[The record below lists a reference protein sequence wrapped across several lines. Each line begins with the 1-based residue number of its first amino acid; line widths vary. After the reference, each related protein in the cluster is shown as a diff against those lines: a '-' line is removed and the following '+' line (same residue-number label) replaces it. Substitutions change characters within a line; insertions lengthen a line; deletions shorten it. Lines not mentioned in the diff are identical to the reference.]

1 MPKPKERH
9 KHNRLTDL
17 KVRKLSEKGRY
28 GDGLGLYLVV
38 TQAGTKQW
46 LLRIMVNGKRKDIG
60 LGGYPTTSLADARK
74 TTLKMRG
81 QAKQGLD
88 PVFLRRDAKRVV
100 PTFEEAARKVHSEN
114 KGAWKET
121 KAVAQWISAL
131 ERYAFPVIGRMRV
144 NDIRPSDIISVLLPI
159 WVEKH
164 STANRVRQRM
174 SRVFDWAKT
183 QEYLDRDN
191 PVSGIK
197 QGLPRVQSGVKHFRA
212 MSYEILPD
220 FISHLLTSTQSIN
233 VKLGMEFL
241 ILTCCRSGELR
252 FAEWSEID
260 LEARRWTIP
269 AERMKTR
276 KEHAIPLTE
285 RALAILGDAKSLL
298 GDGNYIFPSSQN
310 WTKPMSDATLS
321 KALKKGLGYDYT
333 IHGFRSTFRD
343 WASETRTYPND
354 VVEMVLAHANRN
366 KTEASYKRGDLF
378 AKRKVIMA
386 DWASY
391 CDGEQ

>member
-1 MPKPKERH
+1 
-9 KHNRLTDL
+9 
-17 KVRKLSEKGRY
+17 
-28 GDGLGLYLVV
+28 
-38 TQAGTKQW
+38 
-46 LLRIMVNGKRKDIG
+46 
-60 LGGYPTTSLADARK
+60 
-74 TTLKMRG
+74 
-81 QAKQGLD
+81 
-88 PVFLRRDAKRVV
+88 
-100 PTFEEAARKVHSEN
+100 
-114 KGAWKET
+114 
-121 KAVAQWISAL
+121 
-131 ERYAFPVIGRMRV
+131 
-144 NDIRPSDIISVLLPI
+144 
-159 WVEKH
+159 
-164 STANRVRQRM
+164 
-174 SRVFDWAKT
+174 
-183 QEYLDRDN
+183 
-191 PVSGIK
+191 
-197 QGLPRVQSGVKHFRA
+197 
-212 MSYEILPD
+212 
-220 FISHLLTSTQSIN
+220 
-233 VKLGMEFL
+233 
-241 ILTCCRSGELR
+241 
-252 FAEWSEID
+252 
-260 LEARRWTIP
+260 
-269 AERMKTR
+269 MKTR